1 VIETK
6 KEVIVKELSKKK
18 KDKKKKKD
26 QAEED
31 IDALLADIDKPKE
44 SKKLS
49 KRLLSGI
56 TIIRNY
62 GSINGPIIAYHQ
74 AANITCIFMI
84 FIDCYHSEL
93 PEVTTSY
100 NRRKTQ
106 ECSEFLQLEIGVISL

>member
-44 SKKLS
+44 SKS
-49 KRLLSGI
+49 NERGI
-56 TIIRNY
+56 
-62 GSINGPIIAYHQ
+62 
-74 AANITCIFMI
+74 
-84 FIDCYHSEL
+84 
-93 PEVTTSY
+93 
-100 NRRKTQ
+100 
-106 ECSEFLQLEIGVISL
+106 